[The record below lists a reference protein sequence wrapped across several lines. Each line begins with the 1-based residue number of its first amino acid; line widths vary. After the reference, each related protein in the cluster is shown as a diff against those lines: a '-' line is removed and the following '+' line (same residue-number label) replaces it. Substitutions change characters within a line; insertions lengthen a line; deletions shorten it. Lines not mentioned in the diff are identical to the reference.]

1 MRRER
6 TGVDA
11 LGRRPWRLGP
21 RARRALDIVLASV
34 LVLGSFTM
42 LQLSPVAMV
51 LSLAQT
57 APLFA
62 RRSHPVLCFALVAAA
77 SAAQTLVWDFPLWG
91 QLGFAVAL
99 YSVARFGRPA
109 AGWTGLGVGVLG
121 TFVAAVQWTRST
133 NLDVPQEFRSDLT
146 LTSYLP
152 LLLFVG
158 AIVVTAWALGT
169 QARVREAYEHA
180 LLERGERL
188 AAEAEQRALTA
199 AADERA
205 RIAREMHDVVA
216 HGLSV
221 IVVQADGARYA
232 AEHRPET
239 AVETLET
246 VSATGREA
254 LAEMRRLL
262 GLLRGS
268 ADPALTPQPELPDL
282 ADLLADHARH
292 GSVHVDLADP
302 LPDVPAGT
310 GLTIYRLVQEA
321 LTNVR
326 KHAGAD
332 AVATVRLRG
341 HPDAVLV
348 EVVDDGHGAATQAG
362 DGLGLV
368 GMRERVEVHGGTVH
382 AGPEPGGGW
391 AVRARIP
398 R

>member
-1 MRRER
+1 MRGQ
-6 TGVDA
+6 TTAGDA
-11 LGRRPWRLGP
+11 LGRKPWRLGP
-21 RARRALDIVLASV
+21 RGRIALDIALASV
-34 LVLGSFTM
+34 LVAGSSTM
-42 LQLSPVAMV
+42 LQVGLVATALSV
-51 LSLAQT
+51 AQT
-57 APLFA
+57 APLFV
-62 RRSHPVLCFALVAAA
+62 RRRHPVLCFGAVAAA

-99 YSVARFGRPA
+99 YSVARFGRPVD
-109 AGWTGLGVGVLG
+109 GWTALGVGVVG
-121 TFVAAVQWTRST
+121 TVVAAGQWTRTT
-133 NLDVPQEFRSDLT
+133 NLQVPREFRSDLT

-169 QARVREAYEHA
+169 QARVREAYERT

-232 AEHRPET
+232 AEQRPET

-262 GLLRGS
+262 GLLRGT

-282 ADLLADHARH
+282 ANLLADHARH

-326 KHAGAD
+326 KHAGAG

-341 HPDAVLV
+341 EPDAVLV
-348 EVVDDGHGAATQAG
+348 EVLDDGHGAAATAG

-368 GMRERVEVHGGTVH
+368 GMRERVEVHGGRIDV
-382 AGPEPGGGW
+382 GPEPGGGW